1 MKHWKD
7 WLFPGSFILTLM
19 LIAGCRMPD
28 FDSVW
33 RDREIAIDGK
43 DARAEWENA
52 RYYFEKKK
60 VTVGLMNDADKLY
73 IRISTRDR
81 SLQRQ
86 LMALGC
92 TMWFDESGK
101 KDKKLGIRFPLGI
114 QGHTRALAQGSARF
128 GHGADSTQVDA
139 ILDAV
144 QTDLA
149 LIGPYPDEINKL
161 SVTEAS
167 KYDIACRIG
176 LAEGNLVYELQYPL
190 RRTETCPYGIFTKQV
205 KSLKIGFITP
215 KVAARRGGSR
225 QGSMSPEL
233 MGGGMRGGSG
243 RRGGM
248 GQPNMPNLAPEP
260 LELWITVKIAGKPA
274 DALVDSA
281 DMEAVVSAADSAGRV
296 K

>member
-1 MKHWKD
+1 MKHWKC
-7 WLFPGSFILTLM
+7 WFFSGSFILTLV

-33 RDREIAIDGK
+33 RDRAIAIDGK
-43 DARAEWENA
+43 DDPAEWENA

-101 KDKKLGIRFPLGI
+101 KNKKLGIRFPLGI
-114 QGHTRALAQGSARF
+114 QGHAKALMQGSARF
-128 GHGADSTQVDA
+128 GADSTQVDA

-149 LIGPYPDEINKL
+149 LIGPYPNEINKL

-176 LAEGNLVYELQYPL
+176 LAEGNLVYEIQYPL
-190 RRTETCPYGIFTKQV
+190 HRTETCPYGIFTTPV

-215 KVAARRGGSR
+215 KVAARRGGSG
-225 QGSMSPEL
+225 QGSMSGEM
-233 MGGGMRGGSG
+233 MGGGMRGGMSGTG
-243 RRGGM
+243 RRGM

-274 DALVDSA
+274 GALVDSA